1 MEASEGHAGPPT
13 TPLTPDPRCWPLPVS
28 SEPPLCDVLYVVPLI
43 HTLDTASA
51 PQDSEFE
58 D

>member
-1 MEASEGHAGPPT
+1 MEASEGHSGPPT